1 MNKLCFHHV
10 SIAVEELK
18 RARQFYA
25 DVLEMQEL
33 DRPDIFGHPE
43 IWYKIGDVPWTA
55 ATPHPGCARATA
67 RHSRYWRPF
76 RRWRRTNPTGRLINH
91 VNKGCAR
98 PRYTTFDNISPTDY
112 STHKQ

>member
-43 IWYKIGDVPWTA
+43 IWYKIGDGPPQLHILV
-55 ATPHPGCARATA
+55 ARALP
-67 RHSRYWRPF
+67 HV
-76 RRWRRTNPTGRLINH
+76 IH
-91 VNKGCAR
+91 VNASVSSMECSSVVSLK
-98 PRYTTFDNISPTDY
+98 
-112 STHKQ
+112 